1 MRRNLKPV
9 RKENDMKIIIE
20 AEPKEIA
27 ALEAQT
33 QELRYTEKELTDA
46 VIRKFSQAFAPSA
59 NCGIS

>member
-1 MRRNLKPV
+1 
-9 RKENDMKIIIE
+9 MKIIIE